1 MPDIQVDV
9 KYSGANNEIAII
21 AARGFIDTTT
31 APDLEKKLEEQL
43 ALNKYKIIVNLE
55 NIDYVSSAGWGVFVS
70 EIREIRENN
79 GDLVLVNMSS
89 DVYDV
94 YELMEFSS
102 ILKSFDNLEDAVANF
117 SGAKIAQPVVKP
129 KQAPPRLAEPRRSPE
144 KAPELKGSPRAEPKA
159 GPKPEPKLEQ
169 APVQSAPTS
178 PKSDDLYTIAKTD
191 VGKKILDIIVENPYF
206 EIKDIGKALRLP
218 QYGGLKVGGGQIK
231 KELRDMNLLDRQ
243 RRFELALKRSR

>member
-9 KYSGANNEIAII
+9 RYAGGDNEIAVIS
-21 AARGFIDTTT
+21 AKGFIDTTT

-43 ALNKYKIIVNLE
+43 ALNKYKIIVDLK

-102 ILKSFDNLEDAVANF
+102 ILKSFDTVDDAISNF
-117 SGAKIAQPVVKP
+117 TGVPVSKAAPKPAAVQIPSERHQPPKPAVQKVEPKHQPVSAP
-129 KQAPPRLAEPRRSPE
+129 QAR
-144 KAPELKGSPRAEPKA
+144 KAPAHEDVYSLARSEL
-159 GPKPEPKLEQ
+159 
-169 APVQSAPTS
+169 
-178 PKSDDLYTIAKTD
+178 
-191 VGKKILDIIVENPYF
+191 GKRIINIIIDNPYF
-206 EIKDIGKALRLP
+206 ELKEIIKALRLP
-218 QYGGLKVGGGQIK
+218 QYGGEKASGGSVK
-231 KELRDMNLLDRQ
+231 RELRDMNLLDRQ
-243 RRFELALKRSR
+243 KRFELALKTKK

>member
-9 KYSGANNEIAII
+9 RYAGGDNDIAII
-21 AARGFIDTTT
+21 SAKGFIDTTT

-43 ALNKYKIIVNLE
+43 ALNKYKIIVDLK

-102 ILKSFDNLEDAVANF
+102 ILKSFDNVDTAVSNF
-117 SGAKIAQPVVKP
+117 TGEPVSRPVQRQAAPQITAAKSRPPKPAVHKVEQKP
-129 KQAPPRLAEPRRSPE
+129 KAAPQTHA
-144 KAPELKGSPRAEPKA
+144 APAH
-159 GPKPEPKLEQ
+159 
-169 APVQSAPTS
+169 
-178 PKSDDLYTIAKTD
+178 DDAYSVAKTEL
-191 VGKKILDIIVENPYF
+191 GKRIINVIVDNPYF
-206 EIKDIGKALRLP
+206 ELKEIIKALRLP
-218 QYGGLKVGGGQIK
+218 QYGGEKVGGGSVK
-231 KELRDMNLLDRQ
+231 RELRDMNLLDRQ
-243 RRFELALKRSR
+243 KRFELALKSKK